1 MTKRLTLLLRPVHEC
16 AFLIGQGQT
25 LAARTL
31 TILIVFGCGMLL
43 VCGCNSYKV
52 TALPYDANLK
62 GVVVV
67 DNPKVRDGH
76 FLPVLESAFAE
87 RGFRVRHGAAADAAG
102 DEAVVTYSALRSWDI
117 VPYLADADVV
127 ISKNGVQKAS
137 GHYHHTGGS
146 LSLDVFTKWRGD
158 EYKMADLYD
167 QMLKNY
173 TSNQKG
179 K

>member
-1 MTKRLTLLLRPVHEC
+1 MNSVLKKLMVLTVLASGMQLLD
-16 AFLIGQGQT
+16 
-25 LAARTL
+25 
-31 TILIVFGCGMLL
+31 
-43 VCGCNSYKV
+43 GCNSYRV

-76 FLPVLESAFAE
+76 FVPVLERAFAE
-87 RGFRVRHGAAADAAG
+87 RGFRVRHGAATDAAG
-102 DEAVVTYSALRSWDI
+102 DEAVITYSALRSWDI

-167 QMLKNY
+167 KMLENY

-179 K
+179 E

>member
-1 MTKRLTLLLRPVHEC
+1 MPDDRWRRNGIMFNMASANEKFRLCSTCGALICLLILS
-16 AFLIGQGQT
+16 
-25 LAARTL
+25 L
-31 TILIVFGCGMLL
+31 TS
-43 VCGCNSYKV
+43 GCNSYKV

-76 FLPVLESAFAE
+76 FVPVLEKAFNE
-87 RGFRVRHGAAADAAG
+87 RGFRVRHGTAADAAG

-158 EYKMADLYD
+158 GYKMADLYNE
-167 QMLKNY
+167 LLVNFAKR
-173 TSNQKG
+173 G

>member
-1 MTKRLTLLLRPVHEC
+1 MNSLLKELMV
-16 AFLIGQGQT
+16 LIA
-25 LAARTL
+25 L
-31 TILIVFGCGMLL
+31 VCGMQLL
-43 VCGCNSYKV
+43 DGCNSYKV
-52 TALPYDANLK
+52 AALPYDANLK

-76 FLPVLESAFAE
+76 FVPVLERAFVE

-117 VPYLADADVV
+117 VPYLTDADVV

-137 GHYHHTGGS
+137 GHYHHNGRNWS
-146 LSLDVFTKWRGD
+146 FDVFTKWRGD
-158 EYKMADLYD
+158 GNKLADLYD
-167 QMLKNY
+167 KMLENY

>member
-1 MTKRLTLLLRPVHEC
+1 MNSLLKELMAV
-16 AFLIGQGQT
+16 T
-25 LAARTL
+25 VLAS
-31 TILIVFGCGMLL
+31 GMQLL
-43 VCGCNSYKV
+43 DGCNSYKV
-52 TALPYDANLK
+52 IALPYDANLK

-67 DNPKVRDGH
+67 DNPKVRDGY
-76 FLPVLESAFAE
+76 FVPVLERAFSE
-87 RGFRVRHGAAADAAG
+87 RGFRVRHGAATDAAG

-137 GHYHHTGGS
+137 GHYHHAGGS

-167 QMLKNY
+167 KMLENY

>member
-1 MTKRLTLLLRPVHEC
+1 MCGKDV
-16 AFLIGQGQT
+16 
-25 LAARTL
+25 
-31 TILIVFGCGMLL
+31 VFFACGLL

-76 FLPVLESAFAE
+76 FVPVLEKAFGE

-117 VPYLADADVV
+117 VPYLTDADVF
-127 ISKNGVQKAS
+127 ISKDGVRKAS
-137 GHYHHTGGS
+137 GHYHHNGRNW
-146 LSLDVFTKWRGD
+146 SLDVFTKWRGD
-158 EYKMADLYD
+158 GYKMAELYER
-167 QMLKNY
+167 LL
-173 TSNQKG
+173 SNFNKEKKQ
-179 K
+179 